1 MIQNTMALS
10 IGGLMLTGFALAASP
25 QLTAAEDAQFGEV
38 AKTKAAE
45 QTVNSTSAAPE
56 AKVTPAPQGSTASA
70 QTTPTT
76 TSPYSEAELKNFV
89 DAAKGVD
96 QVKLKYE
103 GKLTSAKG
111 EAEINKIKKEA
122 DAELSKTVEAKGITV
137 DQYNKIHQ
145 SAMQDPQLL
154 SRIQKYM

>member
-1 MIQNTMALS
+1 MKRIIQNTVTLS
-10 IGGLMLTGFALAASP
+10 IGAFMLTGVALAAPP
-25 QLTAAEDAQFGEV
+25 QLTAAEDAQYGEV
-38 AKTKAAE
+38 ARTTEADKTAVPPPAKPAAE
-45 QTVNSTSAAPE
+45 PT
-56 AKVTPAPQGSTASA
+56 VTPAPNTASA
-70 QTTPTT
+70 QTT
-76 TSPYSEAELKNFV
+76 SPYSDVELKNFV

-103 GKLTSAKG
+103 NKLNNAKG

-122 DAELSKTVEAKGITV
+122 DAELIKTVEAKGITV

-145 SAMQDPQLL
+145 SALQDPQLL

>member
-1 MIQNTMALS
+1 MKRIIQNTVTLS
-10 IGGLMLTGFALAASP
+10 IGAFMLTGVALAAPP
-25 QLTAAEDAQFGEV
+25 QLTAAEDAQYGEV
-38 AKTKAAE
+38 ARTTEADKTAAPPPAKPAAE
-45 QTVNSTSAAPE
+45 PT
-56 AKVTPAPQGSTASA
+56 VTPAPNTASA
-70 QTTPTT
+70 QTT
-76 TSPYSEAELKNFV
+76 SPYSDVELKNFV

-103 GKLTSAKG
+103 NKLNNAKG

-122 DAELSKTVEAKGITV
+122 DAELIKTVEAKGITV

-145 SAMQDPQLL
+145 SALQDPQLL